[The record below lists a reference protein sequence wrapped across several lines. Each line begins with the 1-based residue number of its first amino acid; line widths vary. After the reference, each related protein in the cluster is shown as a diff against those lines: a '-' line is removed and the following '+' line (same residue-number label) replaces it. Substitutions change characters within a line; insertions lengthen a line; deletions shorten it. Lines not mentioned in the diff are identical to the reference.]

1 MKLWITYLKAILA
14 MLFWSATFVWFKIV
28 YKTYLPYEVTF
39 LRLLLASILLFPFVW
54 LTGRREKVQKKDLPH
69 LMLVSFC
76 EPFMY
81 FIGEANGMRI
91 VSSTLG
97 SLIISTIPI
106 FSAVGAWLILR
117 EKLPLLVVLGL
128 ILSTSG
134 VAVMSLGSDNFSATF
149 KGILL
154 LLIAVF
160 SGVFYGIT
168 VRNLTLRYNPFTI
181 VAWQNFFGMLYF
193 LPLFLVVDGKHF
205 FSVQHS
211 LEGLATIAAMS
222 IFASV
227 IAFILYTGVIRDLGV
242 AKSNIFTNLIPVFTV
257 ALAYIILGDKLGL
270 PGWIG
275 LILAIIGLFLSQYPD
290 WQKYRKQEKTELL
303 PVVENA
309 ETNISNEL

>member
-1 MKLWITYLKAILA
+1 
-14 MLFWSATFVWFKIV
+14 
-28 YKTYLPYEVTF
+28 
-39 LRLLLASILLFPFVW
+39 
-54 LTGRREKVQKKDLPH
+54 
-69 LMLVSFC
+69 
-76 EPFMY
+76 
-81 FIGEANGMRI
+81 
-91 VSSTLG
+91 LG

>member
-1 MKLWITYLKAILA
+1 
-14 MLFWSATFVWFKIV
+14 
-28 YKTYLPYEVTF
+28 
-39 LRLLLASILLFPFVW
+39 
-54 LTGRREKVQKKDLPH
+54 
-69 LMLVSFC
+69 
-76 EPFMY
+76 
-81 FIGEANGMRI
+81 
-91 VSSTLG
+91 
-97 SLIISTIPI
+97 
-106 FSAVGAWLILR
+106 
-117 EKLPLLVVLGL
+117 
-128 ILSTSG
+128 
-134 VAVMSLGSDNFSATF
+134 
-149 KGILL
+149 
-154 LLIAVF
+154 
-160 SGVFYGIT
+160 
-168 VRNLTLRYNPFTI
+168 
-181 VAWQNFFGMLYF
+181 
-193 LPLFLVVDGKHF
+193 VDGKHF

>member
-1 MKLWITYLKAILA
+1 
-14 MLFWSATFVWFKIV
+14 
-28 YKTYLPYEVTF
+28 
-39 LRLLLASILLFPFVW
+39 
-54 LTGRREKVQKKDLPH
+54 
-69 LMLVSFC
+69 
-76 EPFMY
+76 
-81 FIGEANGMRI
+81 
-91 VSSTLG
+91 
-97 SLIISTIPI
+97 
-106 FSAVGAWLILR
+106 
-117 EKLPLLVVLGL
+117 
-128 ILSTSG
+128 
-134 VAVMSLGSDNFSATF
+134 
-149 KGILL
+149 
-154 LLIAVF
+154 
-160 SGVFYGIT
+160 
-168 VRNLTLRYNPFTI
+168 
-181 VAWQNFFGMLYF
+181 MLYF

>member
-128 ILSTSG
+128 ILST
-134 VAVMSLGSDNFSATF
+134 
-149 KGILL
+149 
-154 LLIAVF
+154 
-160 SGVFYGIT
+160 
-168 VRNLTLRYNPFTI
+168 R
-181 VAWQNFFGMLYF
+181 
-193 LPLFLVVDGKHF
+193 
-205 FSVQHS
+205 
-211 LEGLATIAAMS
+211 E
-222 IFASV
+222 
-227 IAFILYTGVIRDLGV
+227 
-242 AKSNIFTNLIPVFTV
+242 
-257 ALAYIILGDKLGL
+257 
-270 PGWIG
+270 
-275 LILAIIGLFLSQYPD
+275 
-290 WQKYRKQEKTELL
+290 
-303 PVVENA
+303 
-309 ETNISNEL
+309 